1 MKHKYS
7 IIAIIIIALT
17 LFIANINDQKA
28 ASISIPGEMEA
39 TEQLRE
45 ELRQLPN
52 GSIVEMRFDS
62 IRYVY
67 RKLGEEEAMN
77 EIRAYGFYDIYGN
90 RCLDSRIIQHMVTYY
105 NAFGSY
111 VEELQAMGY
120 TDVDYTPVL
129 SPAPEES
136 VTLPAATETPTST
149 PTAFTVTPLEPPKTM
164 WATQQVN
171 YRDGADTTY
180 NKAGTL
186 NQYDEISV
194 SGIASTGWYQF
205 SLDDGTTQVYASN
218 NYFTDVDPANRSV
231 IIDNPETGDFTY
243 YKFSETDPFLI
254 DKAIEQ
260 LEEEAEQ
267 KASEISA
274 EEETESAETTEEI
287 TPKPETESIV
297 STSSEHPVTIEVI
310 EEETEESSTASTS
323 ITETV
328 GQLSWTYIITATI
341 LIGIIILAIV
351 MVVKYSKKK

>member
-1 MKHKYS
+1 MKHKYP
-7 IIAIIIIALT
+7 IMAIIIIALT

-28 ASISIPGEMEA
+28 SSISIPGEMEA

-45 ELRQLPN
+45 ELKTIPN
-52 GSIVEMRFDS
+52 GSIVEMRFNS
-62 IRYVY
+62 IRYIY
-67 RKLGEEEAMN
+67 RKLGEDAAMN

-111 VEELQAMGY
+111 VEELQEMGY

-180 NKAGTL
+180 NKVGTL

-194 SGIASTGWYQF
+194 IGIASTGWYQF
-205 SLDDGTTQVYASN
+205 SLDDGITQFYASS
-218 NYFTDVDPANRSV
+218 NYFTDVDPSNRSV
-231 IIDNPETGDFTY
+231 IIENPETGEFTY
-243 YKFSETDPFLI
+243 YEFSETDPSLI
-254 DKAIEQ
+254 DKAVGQ

-267 KASEISA
+267 KASELATEEVTSESESESETMTPA
-274 EEETESAETTEEI
+274 EEAAEL
-287 TPKPETESIV
+287 
-297 STSSEHPVTIEVI
+297 PVTIEVI

-328 GQLSWTYIITATI
+328 SQLSWTYIITATI

-351 MVVKYSKKK
+351 MVVKYSKKI